1 VDEDHGALTAHER
14 GDTHAGFR
22 GVGRVILLVAVIVI
36 VVAVILVGN
45 IVHTGTLL
53 PWLTN
58 DGRSD
63 TAVVGAAPGPVD
75 PAGGAAPPL
84 TPADRVAAEDTR
96 LSAVAGLSR
105 DDPALSATWNTV
117 VLAPEGGQQTVY
129 ALDQLVAMGAVR
141 KDDDATFTLVRNVV
155 VRPGVQLD
163 IIAPGSTL
171 RLASSSA
178 GATSIVAWGG
188 RLHLAGSEGA
198 PIRVTSWDEGAGAP
212 DVDETDGR
220 AYIRV
225 RDGALLTDYADIE
238 HLGYWSGRTGGLA
251 ITGTGFGDAE
261 AHLANSRLI
270 GLHYGV
276 FASDTSSVEIV
287 GTTVDQATLTGIEV
301 TNGGTDTR
309 IENSTITASGADGIA
324 VSRQSPDL
332 SVTGTVVTDS
342 AGWGIRVD
350 GAALADG
357 PTTGGYGTTPSRG
370 FTLTESRVHDNTEGG
385 VRVISTDTTEIRQA
399 TVEEE
404 RTAVLLE
411 GPLTGLTVASADLS
425 STELRG
431 LDISGRI
438 TDATVSDSRI
448 AGRRIAVELTGAAVV
463 MSGNDLSVDTGSA
476 IELAEGA
483 RADITGSTFH
493 GVGEDAVAVLSG
505 ARTMQAGN
513 DESDWRFQWAWVGWM
528 NEHPMMWLWALV
540 LLIPATG
547 LPLLWRRR
555 REHQRLREL
564 LREALLRHGEEQVA
578 TYRALPAADGE
589 GGLGTPVAVPVF
601 AAAAD
606 ASAPVTA
613 AAESPPTS
621 WVAASR
627 DATRSVTPRPG
638 PSRAPAT
645 TRPRSFA
652 DLRTGVLEG
661 RTFSSLRD
669 FAVAAVV
676 EGGYSVSTI
685 SRLFRIQ
692 QWRLQ
697 QWVDDAVLADAGPS
711 KERR

>member
-1 VDEDHGALTAHER
+1 MDENHGALTAHER

-53 PWLTN
+53 PWLKN

-63 TAVVGAAPGPVD
+63 TAVVGAAPAD
-75 PAGGAAPPL
+75 PAGDAAPPL
-84 TPADRVAAEDTR
+84 TPAERVAAEDTR
-96 LSAVAGLSR
+96 LSTVAGLSR

-117 VLAPEGGQQTVY
+117 VLAPDGDQGTVY
-129 ALDQLVAMGAVR
+129 VLDQLVAMGAVR
-141 KDDDATFTLVRNVV
+141 KDDNATFTLVRNVV

-188 RLHLAGSEGA
+188 RLQLAGAEGA
-198 PIRVTSWDEGAGAP
+198 PIRITSWDEGAGAA

-225 RDGALLTDYADIE
+225 RDGALLTNYADIE
-238 HLGYWSGRTGGLA
+238 QLGYWSGRTGGLA

-261 AHLANSRLI
+261 VHLTSSRLT

-276 FASDTSSVEIV
+276 FASDTSTVEIV
-287 GTTVDQATLTGIEV
+287 DTTVDQSTLTGVEV

-324 VSRQSPDL
+324 VSRQSPNL

-357 PTTGGYGTTPSRG
+357 PTTGGYGTTPSQG
-370 FTLTESRVHDNTEGG
+370 FTLTESRVHGNTEGG

-399 TVEEE
+399 TVDEE

-411 GPLTGLTVASADLS
+411 GPLSGLTVASADLS

-463 MSGNDLSVDTGSA
+463 MSGNDLSVSTGSA

-493 GVGEDAVAVLSG
+493 GVGEDAVAIWSG

-540 LLIPATG
+540 LLIPAIG

-578 TYRALPAADGE
+578 TYRALPADGG
-589 GGLGTPVAVPVF
+589 GGLDAPAAVPVF

-606 ASAPVTA
+606 APAPA
-613 AAESPPTS
+613 AAATEAPPAS
-621 WVAASR
+621 WGAASR
-627 DATRSVTPRPG
+627 DATRPVTPRPG

-645 TRPRSFA
+645 SRPRSFA
-652 DLRTGVLEG
+652 DLRTGALEG
-661 RTFSSLRD
+661 RTFPSLRE

-697 QWVDDAVLADAGPS
+697 QWVDDAVLADAAPS